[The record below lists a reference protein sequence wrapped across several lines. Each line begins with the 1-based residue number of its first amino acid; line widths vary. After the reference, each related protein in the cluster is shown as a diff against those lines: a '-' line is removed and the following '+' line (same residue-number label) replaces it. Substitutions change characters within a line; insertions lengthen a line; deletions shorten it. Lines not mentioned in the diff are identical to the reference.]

1 MVSFSSFFCRKEAQK
16 TRFSSREKK
25 IDLFFLGG
33 GGRHTKKKE
42 KKVENKKKRR
52 ERTNIERERDEERTN
67 SHSSRQTRGREAKT
81 YTSVQSITII
91 QREENSYITRARGE
105 INRREKE
112 RKKKKR

>member
-1 MVSFSSFFCRKEAQK
+1 LQKGSTKNEIFIEREEDRSF
-16 TRFSSREKK
+16 
-25 IDLFFLGG
+25 LFG
-33 GGRHTKKKE
+33 GGRETHKKE
-42 KKVENKKKRR
+42 RKKGRKQKKSEER
-52 ERTNIERERDEERTN
+52 EQTTTSRERERDEERTN

>member
-1 MVSFSSFFCRKEAQK
+1 LQKGSTKNEIFIEREEDRSF
-16 TRFSSREKK
+16 
-25 IDLFFLGG
+25 LFG
-33 GGRHTKKKE
+33 GGRETHKKE
-42 KKVENKKKRR
+42 RKKGRKQKKAKRENKQQHR
-52 ERTNIERERDEERTN
+52 ERERDEERTN